1 MDMRGRA
8 TTEGERESII
18 GIEPHH
24 ERRICKSEIRTE
36 LSVCV
41 WSFRGRRPV
50 HSIHNT
56 TRTRSSLSER
66 QQFRAA
72 F

>member
-41 WSFRGRRPV
+41 CVEF
-50 HSIHNT
+50 
-56 TRTRSSLSER
+56 
-66 QQFRAA
+66 
-72 F
+72 